1 MSDLPAPR
9 FLSKLCGAQDVVLRV
24 AALRRPLVFTNGVF
38 DILHRGHVSYL
49 DQAAALGAALVVGVN
64 DDASARR
71 LGKGPDR
78 PLNGVADR
86 MAVLAA
92 LASVDLVI
100 PFAEDTPIEL
110 IRIVHPDV
118 LVKGGDYAIET
129 IAGSAL
135 VHSWGG
141 RAVVIPFIVDRS
153 TTSLVR
159 RIRGDS

>member
-1 MSDLPAPR
+1 MPDLPAPR
-9 FLSKLCGAQDVVLRV
+9 FLSKLCGADDVVSRV
-24 AALRRPLVFTNGVF
+24 AALSRPLVFTNGVF

-49 DQAAALGAALVVGVN
+49 DQAAALGATLVVGVN

-78 PLNGVADR
+78 PLNSVTDR

-118 LVKGGDYAIET
+118 LVKGGDYVIES

-135 VHSWGG
+135 VKSWGG
-141 RAVVIPFIVDRS
+141 MALAIPFIVDRS

>member
-1 MSDLPAPR
+1 MNS
-9 FLSKLCGAQDVVLRV
+9 V
-24 AALRRPLVFTNGVF
+24 T
-38 DILHRGHVSYL
+38 
-49 DQAAALGAALVVGVN
+49 
-64 DDASARR
+64 
-71 LGKGPDR
+71 
-78 PLNGVADR
+78 DR

-118 LVKGGDYAIET
+118 LVKGGDYVIES

-135 VHSWGG
+135 VKSWGG
-141 RAVVIPFIVDRS
+141 MALAIPFIVDRS